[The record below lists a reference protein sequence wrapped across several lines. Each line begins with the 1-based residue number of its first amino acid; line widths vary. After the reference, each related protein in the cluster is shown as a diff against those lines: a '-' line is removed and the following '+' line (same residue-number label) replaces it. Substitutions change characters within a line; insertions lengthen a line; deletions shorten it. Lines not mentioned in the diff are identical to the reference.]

1 VYHRAPMRTRVGW
14 VLGALGGLAAY
25 RAWSLRRGR
34 RGLSAVKQSGADPR
48 AEELRRRLD
57 ESRAIVE
64 ERDEFEAGET
74 TVDRAEPTLSGLDDR
89 RRQVHEQ
96 GRATVERMRP
106 PSDR

>member
-1 VYHRAPMRTRVGW
+1 MRSRLGW

-34 RGLSAVKQSGADPR
+34 RGPSAVQQSGPDPR

-74 TVDRAEPTLSGLDDR
+74 PIDRAESTLSGLDDR

-96 GRATVERMRP
+96 GRAAAERMRA